1 MHPDLQIDG
10 TEVMWLEIKIKVGI
24 ILLNI
29 IYRSPTEAGSLFWNS
44 YSKIISDALDC
55 SSKIISLGDHNV
67 DFLRPLPKKVN
78 DIIHVYGLENKI
90 SDPTRFG
97 HNSSSLLDP
106 ILVTDSITEL
116 EANTIPFD
124 CSISDHDPTYIVV
137 NCGYK
142 NSKSY
147 TWTVWLYNQG
157 NYALFRYLIP
167 TLIGNLLFRNN
178 QL

>member
-1 MHPDLQIDG
+1 MRPDLQIDG

-44 YSKIISDALDC
+44 YRKMISDALDC

-67 DFLRPLPKKVN
+67 DFLRLLSKEVD

-97 HNSSSLLDP
+97 HSSSLLDT
-106 ILVTDSITEL
+106 ILATDSITVL
-116 EANTIPFD
+116 EANTISFD
-124 CSISDHDPTYIVV
+124 CSISDHDPT
-137 NCGYK
+137 
-142 NSKSY
+142 
-147 TWTVWLYNQG
+147 
-157 NYALFRYLIP
+157 
-167 TLIGNLLFRNN
+167 
-178 QL
+178 